1 MKSFLKHNAAILFVY
16 LILLGISVFFIC
28 SYKKT
33 DIHLYINR
41 FVGNK
46 FIDTFFYYM
55 TYFGEGTV
63 AVFLLLVILLCNT
76 RLGIYCTASFLSA
89 SLFSIVLKN
98 LFFDDANR
106 PLFIFKYFEKIKL
119 KTVEGVDLHIHN
131 SFPSGHS
138 TQAFAIFMC
147 LAFVSKN
154 QFLKFLFF
162 AMALFTAISRVY
174 LSQHWLVDITAGSVI
189 GTGFA
194 ILFYYVFMAKNKL
207 QKLNKPL
214 TDFIKP

>member
-1 MKSFLKHNAAILFVY
+1 
-16 LILLGISVFFIC
+16 
-28 SYKKT
+28 
-33 DIHLYINR
+33 
-41 FVGNK
+41 
-46 FIDTFFYYM
+46 

-174 LSQHWLVDITAGSVI
+174 LSQHWLVDITA
-189 GTGFA
+189 
-194 ILFYYVFMAKNKL
+194 
-207 QKLNKPL
+207 
-214 TDFIKP
+214 